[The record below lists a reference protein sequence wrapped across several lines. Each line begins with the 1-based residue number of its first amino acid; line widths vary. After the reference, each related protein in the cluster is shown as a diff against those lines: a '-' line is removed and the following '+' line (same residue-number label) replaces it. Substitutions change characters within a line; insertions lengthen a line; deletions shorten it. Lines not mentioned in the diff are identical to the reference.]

1 MQWIDA
7 ALLGLIQGIGEFLPI
22 SSSGHLVLAR
32 AWFGSDRIPQNL
44 AYDALLHLATSL
56 SVIVVFRREVMSL
69 IRAAPKLLAP
79 SRWTHAMRSDAHFRT
94 LVLVLLSAIPA
105 LVVGLTFKKF
115 LEHYRERPDVVSL
128 VLILTGIW
136 LLVASRFRAGTREL
150 GTREAM
156 AMGGAQALSVF
167 FPGFS
172 RSGATIGTGLL
183 CGVRREIVGPFA
195 FLMSLPPNL
204 GAAALKGKDV
214 FSIEGSVINYPTLIV
229 GSLVAFAVGVA
240 ALRWLLPFVRR
251 GSLRPFGFYCLAL
264 GLVSTCHLVLHVF

>member
-7 ALLGLIQGIGEFLPI
+7 ALLGLIQGVGEFLPI

-32 AWFGSDRIPQNL
+32 AWLGGDRVPQNL
-44 AYDALLHLATSL
+44 AFDALLHLATSL
-56 SVIVVFRREVMSL
+56 SVIVVFRREVLSMVRGVPVLLKPMRWRKSMSEN
-69 IRAAPKLLAP
+69 
-79 SRWTHAMRSDAHFRT
+79 HDFRM
-94 LVLVLLSAIPA
+94 LVLVAMSAIPA
-105 LVVGLTFKKF
+105 VLVGVIFKRF
-115 LEHYRERPDVVSL
+115 LEGFRERPDVVSV
-128 VLILTGIW
+128 VLIGTGIW
-136 LLVASRFRAGTREL
+136 LLVASRFRPGPRDAGV
-150 GTREAM
+150 REAI
-156 AMGGAQALSVF
+156 AMGFAQSVSVF

-214 FSIEGSVINYPTLIV
+214 FNAEGNVVNYTAVII
-229 GSLVAFAVGVA
+229 GSAVAFAVGVA